1 MTRDGERDLIRRTEV
16 AALLVERSQEILEDC
31 ERRLREMRSPLVTRC
46 DDCEKLRAQG
56 RAILKDAARILR
68 GEELAQGKAEDELY
82 ESIGT
87 WEARE
92 SVHPRES
99 LRAVAAL
106 SEAALSVAAENLPP
120 SQSSRSEVAAVAVA
134 LSESI
139 MRRFTRASVSYMDY
153 LLRKGHESQIEER
166 RRIGHELH
174 DRLAPS
180 LNFILRNL
188 ELHKALEAD
197 ESSRAEEKRD
207 LALIH
212 AEHALKLV
220 GELTTEL
227 RSSEA
232 GEGLETAV
240 SNLLDTAVPP
250 EIDSWVSVKDD
261 DEPSLPPHVRDQL
274 FLIVREAVRNAGA
287 HSGAQHIRVE
297 LNTAPDRV
305 TLEVWDDGC
314 GFDPAVVRPEV
325 STGLNSMRERA
336 SFLGGT
342 FRVLSAPAEGTRI
355 EVSVPVNRGWV

>member
-1 MTRDGERDLIRRTEV
+1 
-16 AALLVERSQEILEDC
+16 
-31 ERRLREMRSPLVTRC
+31 MRSPLVTRC
-46 DDCEKLRAQG
+46 DDYEKLRAQG
-56 RAILKDAARILR
+56 RAILKDAARVLR
-68 GEELAQGKAEDELY
+68 GEESAQREAEGELY

-106 SEAALSVAAENLPP
+106 SEAALSVVAENLPP
-120 SQSSRSEVAAVAVA
+120 SRSSRSEVVGVAVA
-134 LSESI
+134 LSEGI
-139 MRRFTRASVSYMDY
+139 MRCFTRASVSYIDY

-197 ESSRAEEKRD
+197 EPSWAEEKRD

-232 GEGLETAV
+232 GEGLEVAV

-250 EIDSWVSVKDD
+250 EIDSWVSIKGDG
-261 DEPSLPPHVRDQL
+261 EPRLPPHVRDQL
-274 FLIVREAVRNAGA
+274 FLIVREAVRNAVA
-287 HSGAQHIRVE
+287 HSGAQNIRVE
-297 LNTAPDRV
+297 LNSAPDRV

-314 GFDPAVVRPEV
+314 GFDPAEVRPQV
-325 STGLNSMRERA
+325 STGLNSMRERT

-342 FRVLSAPAEGTRI
+342 FRVLSAPASGTRV
-355 EVSVPVNRGWV
+355 EVSVPLDRGWV

>member
-1 MTRDGERDLIRRTEV
+1 MTHGGGDPVRRTRLATMLTEHS
-16 AALLVERSQEILEDC
+16 AEIVDDY
-31 ERRLREMRSPLVTRC
+31 ERRLRDTESPLLLGDQAV
-46 DDCEKLRAQG
+46 EQVRAQG
-56 RAILKDAARILR
+56 SAILGDAARILR
-68 GEELAQGKAEDELY
+68 GEELDQGKAEDRLY
-82 ESIGT
+82 ESIGA

-92 SVHPRES
+92 NVHPRES
-99 LRAVAAL
+99 LRAVATL
-106 SEAALSVAAENLPP
+106 SESTLSVVADGLPP
-120 SQSSRSEVAAVAVA
+120 SQSSRSEVAGVAVA

-153 LLRKGHESQIEER
+153 LLRMGHESQIEER

-188 ELHKALEAD
+188 ELHKALKTD
-197 ESSRAEEKRD
+197 EPSRAEEKLD

-220 GELTTEL
+220 GELTAEL

-232 GEGLETAV
+232 GEGLEVAV

-250 EIDSWVSVKDD
+250 EINSWVSIKGDG
-261 DEPSLPPHVRDQL
+261 EPSLPPHVRDQL
-274 FLIVREAVRNAGA
+274 FLIVREAVRNAVA

-297 LNTAPDRV
+297 LNTAPDRI

-314 GFDPAVVRPEV
+314 GFDPADVRPEV

-342 FRVLSAPAEGTRI
+342 FRVLSAPANGTRV
-355 EVSVPVNRGWV
+355 EVSVPLDRGWV